1 MCPSVAATMAQSWQ
15 SSGHRRNALSTKSTQ
30 KSQKYGLRY
39 GRPRSMASQAPGG
52 RTCVPGTTSLPLRRL
67 HAAQLSSPARS
78 TATPLTCQSR
88 RRRGRPL
95 FSRPVSVNVSSGPE
109 TSLPSAGWRVQTW
122 NDIHCLRIENGRI
135 AVRFLR
141 NRSARLDELV
151 NPPQAG
157 NARLPDRDSVSWDES
172 VSVGR
177 PPVRS
182 STRALRD
189 GPAGR
194 AHRTCFARPP
204 CKRRCSIRAST

>member
-67 HAAQLSSPARS
+67 HAAQLSSQASINSHSSGVQVAAAPWSTTVLPAH
-78 TATPLTCQSR
+78 A
-88 RRRGRPL
+88 
-95 FSRPVSVNVSSGPE
+95 SVKMSSGPE
-109 TSLPSAGWRVQTW
+109 FQTCRCVGWRVQEW
-122 NDIHCLRIENGRI
+122 NDIHGLRIENGRI

-172 VSVGR
+172 VSEAVHLCDR
-177 PPVRS
+177 PP
-182 STRALRD
+182 
-189 GPAGR
+189 
-194 AHRTCFARPP
+194 AR
-204 CKRRCSIRAST
+204 